1 MEYEK
6 TELATQ
12 YSANVLA
19 FSHSAVVLTKK
30 TTRGTIFPKFSS
42 DGNCQWHQK
51 EIEKGPLLGSR
62 QIFWQLLPQ
71 ES

>member
-12 YSANVLA
+12 YNANVLA
-19 FSHSAVVLTKK
+19 SSISGVDEENNP
-30 TTRGTIFPKFSS
+30 RTIFPKFSE